1 MTFSDILKKSFLENY
16 TSTEIGTLDVIISL
30 VLATLIGLY
39 IYQIYK
45 IALKKVFYSRG
56 FNESLVLLT
65 IITTSII
72 LTIQFSVVVSLGMV
86 GALSIVRFRTA
97 IKEPIDLVFLFWAIS
112 IGIICGAR
120 QYIIAIILSVILSI
134 VIFLL
139 EEFPSKQHYKII
151 IINAKRK
158 ENVLDDIENQLRE
171 GVKKYEIKSYNISGE
186 HVNLIIEINTTDENK
201 MVEILSEKDY
211 IENVSLVTQTGD
223 VTY

>member
-30 VLATLIGLY
+30 VIATLIGIY

-45 IALKKVFYSRG
+45 IALKKVFYSRS

-97 IKEPIDLVFLFWAIS
+97 IKEPIDLVFLFWSIS

-120 QYIIAIILSVILSI
+120 QYIIAIILSVIVSA

-139 EEFPSKQHYKII
+139 EELPAKQHYKII
-151 IINAKRK
+151 IINAKKK
-158 ENVLDDIENQLRE
+158 ENIRNDIETQLKSK
-171 GVKKYEIKSYNISGE
+171 VKKYEIKSYNISGE
-186 HVNLIIEINTTDENK
+186 RVNLIIEINATNENEI
-201 MVEILSEKDY
+201 VEMLSKNDY